1 MIRKSGSWMVLA
13 IVAVLLSVHAA
24 YTQEKKTDADKAK
37 KPAAE
42 AKGRLPNN
50 YGRIGLSDEQ
60 RNKIYGIQGKYDGDI
75 DKLEAQI
82 ADLKTKR
89 DTEITAVLNA
99 EQKAKLAELNAA
111 SKKKDGDAKPKEEKK
126 VEKK

>member
-1 MIRKSGSWMVLA
+1 MSKKLSSWMVFA
-13 IVAVLLSVHAA
+13 IVTAVLLSVHAG
-24 YTQEKKTDADKAK
+24 YTQEKKSDAK

-50 YGRIGLSDEQ
+50 YGRLGLSDEQ
-60 RNKIYGIQGKYDGDI
+60 RDKIYGIQGKYDRDI

-82 ADLKTKR
+82 ADLKSKR
-89 DTEITAVLNA
+89 DTEIAAILTPQ
-99 EQKAKLAELNAA
+99 QKTQLTEIMAA

-126 VEKK
+126 DEKK